1 LVMNERLLIIDTC
14 GEGSAVG
21 LSQGETLVAV
31 RELGQ
36 RSASAEMLGVVRD
49 LLAQAGWTLAELSA
63 VGVVNGPGSFTGV
76 RAGLAAA
83 KGFCEAAGLRLAAVS
98 RLEVLV
104 GGDNGALAVL
114 DAGRG
119 QFYVRDQRDGRE
131 WLSGPEALMQVAA
144 GRSVIVMEEKVQAA
158 LGGDAL
164 LRPMRLEAALPAM
177 LRRVRAGAEDAAL
190 VEANYVR
197 EEQDIYPKAVP
208 QVMP

>member
-1 LVMNERLLIIDTC
+1 MNERLLIIDMC

-49 LLAQAGWTLAELSA
+49 LLVQAGWTLAELSA

-83 KGFCEAAGLRLAAVS
+83 KGFCEAARLRLAAVS

-119 QFYVRDQRDGRE
+119 HFYVRDQRDGRE

-144 GRSVIVMEEKVQAA
+144 GRSVIVMEEKIRAA
-158 LGGDAL
+158 LGGDAF
-164 LRPMRLEAALPAM
+164 LRPMRLESALPAM

-197 EEQDIYPKAVP
+197 EEQDIYPKAAT

>member
-49 LLAQAGWTLAELSA
+49 LLVQAGWTLAELSA

-83 KGFCEAAGLRLAAVS
+83 KGFCEAARLRLAAVS

-119 QFYVRDQRDGRE
+119 HFYVRDQRDGRE
-131 WLSGPEALMQVAA
+131 WLRQVAA
-144 GRSVIVMEEKVQAA
+144 GRSVIVMEEKIRAA
-158 LGGDAL
+158 LGGDAF
-164 LRPMRLEAALPAM
+164 LRPMRLESALPAM

-197 EEQDIYPKAVP
+197 EEQDIYPKAAT

>member
-1 LVMNERLLIIDTC
+1 MNERLLIIDTC